1 MCCVKP
7 EDVAE
12 EHRKYL
18 DIKDNPARV
27 STSSI
32 FKLVSDGQIKVA
44 ERLTSL
50 EVKQDQTRD
59 DICTLDKKVE
69 KVTEELGA
77 RVSGYKNEY
86 DIQTV
91 MTAGNTAKFEERF
104 NWQDKMQKLL
114 LSLLVFIIGFLF
126 IIYGIPV
133 PFP

>member
-27 STSSI
+27 STASI
-32 FKLVSDGQIKVA
+32 FKLVSDGQIKIS
-44 ERLTSL
+44 ERMSIL
-50 EVKQDQTRD
+50 EVKQDQNYEQITN
-59 DICTLDKKVE
+59 LDKRVG
-69 KVTEELGA
+69 KVTDELNDSA
-77 RVSGYKNEY
+77 IIN
-86 DIQTV
+86 
-91 MTAGNTAKFEERF
+91 AGINSKFEERF